1 MKILIWKVYNVKRFD
16 SIVTYFAI
24 NFLSTNSKT
33 NVDIK
38 GTVMQTEKLLFL
50 FVRGITQGNWESGVI
65 PSVQDF
71 VFLLLCLV
79 LLKSRKLGKKV
90 SPRFLCFIP
99 PVESF
104 SSDLLRAMIK
114 LLDRVVLRVLSN
126 IQDRVRLRK

>member
-24 NFLSTNSKT
+24 SFCLQTAKPT
-33 NVDIK
+33 YILKV
-38 GTVMQTEKLLFL
+38 TVMQTEKLLFL